1 MAQIKFSPPLSFPL
15 SPLSSSSSLP
25 SSLPPSLP
33 PKQGYLPANIDRR
46 EEILQRKRQEYR
58 NFILQYY
65 PMRNDPLHIETF
77 RQVSIHQ
84 GTSPLPVP
92 HPWLESSSP
101 CSSPMAGVLLS
112 LFSPMAGVLLSLFS
126 PMAGVFPLSPPR
138 PPPPVEEVVIL

>member
-15 SPLSSSSSLP
+15 SPPLSSSSLP
-25 SSLPPSLP
+25 SSLPPSL

-84 GTSPLPVP
+84 GTSPHPWLESSSPCS

-112 LFSPMAGVLLSLFS
+112 LFLTHGWSL
-126 PMAGVFPLSPPR
+126 PPV
-138 PPPPVEEVVIL
+138 PPPPRGGGGDIVAS